1 VARDKDKDAMKAKCT
16 LLLTLST
23 LPTFVLAGVEED
35 ISTLIKRV
43 EQSSCTFIRNGKT
56 YTNQEAAEHIRN
68 KWDYAKD
75 DVDSVDVFIKEVA
88 SKSWL
93 SGKPYWVDCQDK
105 RITSEEWLT
114 SLMSTTNH
122 IQ

>member
-1 VARDKDKDAMKAKCT
+1 VARDKDKDVMKAKCT
-16 LLLTLST
+16 LLLTLSI

-56 YTNQEAAEHIRN
+56 YTNQEAAEHMRN

>member
-1 VARDKDKDAMKAKCT
+1 MIAKWT
-16 LLLTLST
+16 LLLTFSI
-23 LPTFVLAGVEED
+23 LPTFALAGVEQD
-35 ISTLIKRV
+35 ISTLITRV
-43 EQSSCTFIRNGKT
+43 EQSSCTFIRNGKS
-56 YTNQEAAEHIRN
+56 YTNQEAAEHMRN

-93 SGKPYWVDCQDK
+93 SGKPYWVDCQGK

-114 SLMSTTNH
+114 SLMSSTDH

>member
-1 VARDKDKDAMKAKCT
+1 MKIKQMS
-16 LLLTLST
+16 LLALSM
-23 LPTFVLAGVEED
+23 LPTVAMANVEQD
-35 ISTLIKRV
+35 ISTLIERV
-43 EQSSCTFIRNGKT
+43 ERSSCTFIRNGKL
-56 YTNQEAAEHIRN
+56 YTNQEAAEHMRN

-105 RITSEEWLT
+105 RITSEQWLT
-114 SLMSTTNH
+114 SLMRTAANNA
-122 IQ
+122 Q

>member
-1 VARDKDKDAMKAKCT
+1 MKAKWT
-16 LLLTLST
+16 LLLTLSI
-23 LPTFVLAGVEED
+23 LPTFALAGVEQD

-43 EQSSCTFIRNGKT
+43 EQSSCTFIRNGKA
-56 YTNQEAAEHIRN
+56 YTNQKAAEHMRN

-93 SGKPYWVDCQDK
+93 SGKPYWVDCQEE

-114 SLMSTTNH
+114 SLMRATDH

>member
-1 VARDKDKDAMKAKCT
+1 MKAKWS
-16 LLLTLST
+16 LLLTLSI
-23 LPTFVLAGVEED
+23 LPTFALAEVEED

-43 EQSSCTFIRNGKT
+43 EQSSCTFIRNGKA
-56 YTNQEAAEHIRN
+56 YTNREAAEHMRN

-88 SKSWL
+88 SKSW
-93 SGKPYWVDCQDK
+93 STGKPYWVDCQDK

-114 SLMSTTNH
+114 SLMNSSTDH

>member
-1 VARDKDKDAMKAKCT
+1 MMKAKWS
-16 LLLTLST
+16 LLLTLSI
-23 LPTFVLAGVEED
+23 LPTFALAEVEED

-43 EQSSCTFIRNGKT
+43 EQSSCTFIRNGKA
-56 YTNQEAAEHIRN
+56 YTNREAAEHMRN

-75 DVDSVDVFIKEVA
+75 DVDSVDVFIKELA

-114 SLMSTTNH
+114 SLMNSSTDH

>member
-1 VARDKDKDAMKAKCT
+1 MVRDKDKDVMKAKCT
-16 LLLTLST
+16 LLLTLSI

-56 YTNQEAAEHIRN
+56 YTNQEAAEHMRN

>member
-1 VARDKDKDAMKAKCT
+1 MKAKWT
-16 LLLTLST
+16 LLLTLCI
-23 LPTFVLAGVEED
+23 LPTFALAEQD
-35 ISTLIKRV
+35 ISKLITRV
-43 EQSSCTFIRNGKT
+43 EQSSCTFIRNGKS
-56 YTNQEAAEHIRN
+56 YTNQEAAEHMRN

-93 SGKPYWVDCQDK
+93 SGKPYWVDCQGK

-114 SLMSTTNH
+114 SLMSSTNH